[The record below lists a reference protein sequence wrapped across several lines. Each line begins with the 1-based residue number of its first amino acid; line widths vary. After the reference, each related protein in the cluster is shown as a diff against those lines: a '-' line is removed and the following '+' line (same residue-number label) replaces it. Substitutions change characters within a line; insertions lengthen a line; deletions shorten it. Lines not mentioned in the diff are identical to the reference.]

1 MREPDIERRGC
12 SPRGEYRAL
21 GKERVSCLLEA
32 TEKTAAAVERRRRA
46 RR

>member
-1 MREPDIERRGC
+1 VNLQYAC
-12 SPRGEYRAL
+12 EYRAL
-21 GKERVSCLLEA
+21 GKERASCLAEV